1 MSNRDLL
8 KELLKKILD
17 EKLTYLEN
25 KSKEDMSS
33 LSYTK
38 SEFDILEKKIDTW
51 VQQVE
56 EKNKKE
62 KHEEEK
68 NKKEK
73 HEEEKKDK
81 KEEKKE
87 EKKEKKEEKKDKKEE
102 KKIIE
107 KNQKEIKKNNHY

>member
-38 SEFDILEKKIDTW
+38 SEFDILEKKNRYMGTTS
-51 VQQVE
+51 
-56 EKNKKE
+56 
-62 KHEEEK
+62 
-68 NKKEK
+68 
-73 HEEEKKDK
+73 
-81 KEEKKE
+81 
-87 EKKEKKEEKKDKKEE
+87 
-102 KKIIE
+102 
-107 KNQKEIKKNNHY
+107 

>member
-17 EKLTYLEN
+17 EKLTHLEN
-25 KSKEDMSS
+25 KTKEDMSS

-68 NKKEK
+68 
-73 HEEEKKDK
+73 
-81 KEEKKE
+81 
-87 EKKEKKEEKKDKKEE
+87 KEKKEERRKKGRKKG
-102 KKIIE
+102 
-107 KNQKEIKKNNHY
+107 